1 VENFTI
7 SLYAFHLCQ
16 SFANALDEVDE
27 SASLLWENLAQLG
40 ENTLP
45 FHKLKDLR
53 SHLICYNNN
62 TYDPAQEA
70 RKPSFKLTH
79 TDSLE
84 LGSIPTTEGFQIH
97 ANLQAFRLH
106 DTYAAELTLSPDATQ
121 EISIPQLQLFQPQ
134 SLLPSTIQAS
144 LGQTIWLYGE
154 VDGTTDECLELAKK
168 CANALVAGTDLNPIF
183 QNQDNLFGSLLF
195 EFQVINPSH
204 PEDLTQQY
212 HLLIWL
218 NHQQSPTIELTAQG
232 YNLLLNL
239 FCYYHKIRFINA
251 QASQRYRDA
260 RLIYSQLD
268 KHIDDLS
275 QLIATNER
283 KLRLDKLQSELTK
296 LPKYTINYNQCLGD
310 LQAHHTAL
318 TTNTTNYEICL
329 KKLANLG
336 NIPQFWQDFLQ
347 QSRDRDRSQIQTHL
361 NYLAPKQTTFQ
372 QAIDAIRGTVAIE
385 QAQSDRA
392 SEAAAQNRQQRLELF
407 ITFVSTGLAV
417 SGVSAQVAN
426 KPAKTIISEIFPWD
440 CSNNSQPESPQ
451 CLLPSFSA
459 IAFHI
464 ILGIMVAIPF
474 GAFVWILQTN
484 LIRKIIA
491 FVSHKSVH

>member
-1 VENFTI
+1 MKNFTI

-45 FHKLKDLR
+45 FHQLKDLR

-62 TYDPAQEA
+62 TYDSTQEVS
-70 RKPSFKLTH
+70 KPSFKLTH

-84 LGSIPTTEGFQIH
+84 LGSIPTTAGFPIH
-97 ANLQAFRLH
+97 GNLQAFRLH
-106 DTYAAELTLSPDATQ
+106 DTYAADLTLSPDATQ
-121 EISIPQLQLFQPQ
+121 AIDIPQLQLFQPQ
-134 SLLPSTIQAS
+134 SLLPTTIQAS

-154 VDGTTDECLELAKK
+154 VDATIDECLELANK
-168 CANALVAGTDLNPIF
+168 CAIALLAGTNLNPIF
-183 QNQDNLFGSLLF
+183 QHQDNLFGSLLF

-204 PEDLTQQY
+204 PEDLAQQY
-212 HLLIWL
+212 HLLIAL
-218 NHQQSPTIELTAQG
+218 NHQQAPTIELATQG
-232 YNLLLNL
+232 YNWLLDL
-239 FCYYHKIRFINA
+239 FCCYHKIRFIES

-268 KHIDDLS
+268 QYINDLS

-283 KLRLDKLQSELTK
+283 QLRLENLKSELTK

-310 LQAHHTAL
+310 LQAHYTAL

-329 KKLANLG
+329 KNLENLG
-336 NIPQFWQDFLQ
+336 NIPQSWQEFLQ
-347 QSRDRDRSQIQTHL
+347 QTRDRDRSQIQTHL
-361 NYLAPKQTTFQ
+361 NYLTPTQATFQ

-392 SEAAAQNRQQRLELF
+392 REDALQNRQQRLEVF

-417 SGVSAQVAN
+417 SGVSSQVAN
-426 KPAKTIISEIFPWD
+426 EPAKTIISHFSP
-440 CSNNSQPESPQ
+440 NPQPKSPYF
-451 CLLPSFSA
+451 LFSSFSA

-464 ILGIMVAIPF
+464 ILGIIVAIPF
-474 GAFVWILQTN
+474 GALVWGLQRN
-484 LIRKIIA
+484 LINKIIWFA
-491 FVSHKSVH
+491 KKN